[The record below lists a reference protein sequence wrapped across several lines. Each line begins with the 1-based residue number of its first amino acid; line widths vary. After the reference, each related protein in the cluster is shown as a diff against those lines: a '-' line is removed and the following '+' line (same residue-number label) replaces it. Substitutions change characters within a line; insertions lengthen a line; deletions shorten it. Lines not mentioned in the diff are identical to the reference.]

1 MKRLSGTDAMFLSM
15 EQPNWH
21 QHVGGL
27 TILDCS
33 EAPGYSF
40 LAMRQTLIERLP
52 LAPKFTW
59 KLKEVPLGLDRPVWV
74 DDDEFDI
81 DRHLFHSELPAPGGL
96 EELAA
101 LTGKILGRQ
110 LDRRHPLWEMWF
122 IDGLPNDRAAAV
134 MKYHHCLLDGVAG
147 ASLASVLM
155 DFEPDAPPPE
165 IPDEIEHAGPPPSDL
180 ELVLRASWPAAAAP
194 LRMADYVGKAA
205 RRGATMLSMA
215 REGKG
220 VLPTNVPTTIFNG
233 SVGPKR
239 ELAFCSVATD
249 DIKRVKNR
257 FDVKVNDVVLAVCA
271 GALRNYLLAHDELPD
286 LPLLTGVPVSTRSEG
301 DDAADNQIATMI
313 VSLAT
318 DIDDPEDRLRAIRES
333 SLGAKEMTAA
343 IRETEIPS
351 IGEVAQPVLLNTALW
366 ALASTGLISR
376 MPTVMNTLIS
386 NVQGP
391 PFPLYTCGAK
401 VTGIFSTSVIVEGM
415 GLNITLF
422 SYMDRVDFGLH
433 VDPELVT
440 DVWSI
445 ADGFRDALAELME
458 AGELG
463 SPTVVEDPLG
473 FDSGKRR
480 SGA

>member
-1 MKRLSGTDAMFLSM
+1 
-15 EQPNWH
+15 
-21 QHVGGL
+21 
-27 TILDCS
+27 
-33 EAPGYSF
+33 
-40 LAMRQTLIERLP
+40 
-52 LAPKFTW
+52 
-59 KLKEVPLGLDRPVWV
+59 
-74 DDDEFDI
+74 
-81 DRHLFHSELPAPGGL
+81 
-96 EELAA
+96 
-101 LTGKILGRQ
+101 
-110 LDRRHPLWEMWF
+110 
-122 IDGLPNDRAAAV
+122 
-134 MKYHHCLLDGVAG
+134 
-147 ASLASVLM
+147 
-155 DFEPDAPPPE
+155 
-165 IPDEIEHAGPPPSDL
+165 
-180 ELVLRASWPAAAAP
+180 
-194 LRMADYVGKAA
+194 MADYAGKAA
-205 RRGATMLSMA
+205 RRGATMLSMV

-233 SVGPKR
+233 PVGPKR
-239 ELAFCSVATD
+239 QLAFCSVAMD

-286 LPLLTGVPVSTRSEG
+286 LPLLTGVPVSTRSE
-301 DDAADNQIATMI
+301 DDDSADNQIATMV

-318 DIDDPEDRLRAIRES
+318 DVDDPEARLRAIRES

-343 IRETEIPS
+343 VRETEIPS
-351 IGEVAQPVLLNTALW
+351 IGEVAQPALLNTALR

-391 PFPLYTCGAK
+391 PFPLYSCGAK

-433 VDPELVT
+433 VDPELVA

-445 ADGFRDALAELME
+445 ADGFHDALAELME
-458 AGELG
+458 AGGLG

-473 FDSGKRR
+473 FDSGTRRR
-480 SGA
+480 SA